1 MTPPV
6 TILQMSDLHFGRD
19 ADLAQV
25 AGLEALAREV
35 RPTVVAIAGD
45 LTQRARH
52 GEFQRALL
60 FVQAMREVAPTLVV
74 PGNHDVQWWTTP
86 FDLVGA
92 GPKYE
97 KYRRYFG
104 EDLTPKLVVDG
115 AVLCG
120 ALTSYGVVAGSM
132 TYNPNDMAVKGHL
145 PASETERVAAR
156 FQAESPDLLRVMVM
170 HQNLLRGEISERMGL
185 AHWRR
190 AWRQVMATGV
200 DLVLCGHDHQEGA
213 GALPNGAVV
222 ATSGTHTSRTR
233 GGRPSACNLITADAE
248 TITVEH
254 RVWDVAAGRFTIGA
268 AQAFARPRLATA
280 ESTRDW

>member
-1 MTPPV
+1 MSTPV

-19 ADLAQV
+19 ADLAQID
-25 AGLEALAREV
+25 ALEALAESV
-35 RPTVVAIAGD
+35 APSVVAIAGD

-52 GEFQRALL
+52 GEFQRALV
-60 FVQAMREVAPTLVV
+60 FTQAMRRLAPTLVV

-104 EDLTPKLVVDG
+104 DDLTPKLVIDG
-115 AVLCG
+115 AVFCG
-120 ALTSYGVVAGSM
+120 ALTSYGVVTGSM
-132 TYNPNDMAVKGHL
+132 TYNLNDMAVKGHL
-145 PASETERVAAR
+145 PASETERIAAR
-156 FQAESPDLLRVMVM
+156 FQAESPELLRVMVM

-190 AWRQVMATGV
+190 SQRQVMDTGV

-213 GALPNGAVV
+213 GLLPNGAVV
-222 ATSGTHTSRTR
+222 STSSTHTPRTR
-233 GGRPSACNLITADAE
+233 GGRPSACNLITTTE
-248 TITVEH
+248 REIVVQH
-254 RVWDVAAGRFTIGA
+254 QIWDQGGGRFVPGPEA
-268 AQAFARPRLATA
+268 HFPRPRRAA
-280 ESTRDW
+280 ASMPG